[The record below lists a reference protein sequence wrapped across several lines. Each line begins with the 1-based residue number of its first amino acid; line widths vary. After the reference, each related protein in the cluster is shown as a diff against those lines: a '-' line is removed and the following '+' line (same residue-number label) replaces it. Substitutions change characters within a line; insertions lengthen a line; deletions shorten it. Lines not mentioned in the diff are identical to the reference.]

1 MKKQINIFDYC
12 IHNEFCQM
20 ETTKK
25 QQVGLN
31 KIGENSD
38 YQNKSIIISFIN
50 SMKTQILK

>member
-1 MKKQINIFDYC
+1 
-12 IHNEFCQM
+12 M

-50 SMKTQILK
+50 SMKTKILEQTKRKIFN